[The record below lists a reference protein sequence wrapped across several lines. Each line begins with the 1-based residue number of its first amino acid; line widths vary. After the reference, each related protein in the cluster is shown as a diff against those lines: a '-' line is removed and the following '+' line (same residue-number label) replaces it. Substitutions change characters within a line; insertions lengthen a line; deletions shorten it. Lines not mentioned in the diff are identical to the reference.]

1 MVILLEVKIIIPE
14 SIKSS
19 LKIPP
24 DEIDKRLKIE
34 LAIRLYEKGIASFG
48 VARRIAE
55 LSKWEFIEIL
65 TRERIP
71 IHYSEIDLQEDLE
84 KLK

>member
-1 MVILLEVKIIIPE
+1 M
-14 SIKSS
+14 
-19 LKIPP
+19 
-24 DEIDKRLKIE
+24 RRE
-34 LAIRLYEKGIASFG
+34 LASFG

>member
-1 MVILLEVKIIIPE
+1 MILLEVKIIIPE
-14 SIKSS
+14 PIKSS

-71 IHYSEIDLQEDLE
+71 IYYSEIDLQEDLE

>member
-34 LAIRLYEKGIASFG
+34 LAIRLYEKGIS
-48 VARRIAE
+48 E
-55 LSKWEFIEIL
+55 LWC
-65 TRERIP
+65 RE
-71 IHYSEIDLQEDLE
+71 EDC
-84 KLK
+84 